1 MNAFGRPKKRPPS
14 SCEPP
19 SKGVSAA
26 GQPSAP
32 SIASEPS
39 RMTPAVAIAPSVPH
53 RRAAGTSAS
62 VAIAVVAITNGIT
75 VA

>member
-1 MNAFGRPKKRPPS
+1 MNAFGNPKNRPPS

-19 SKGVSAA
+19 SNGVSAA
-26 GQPSAP
+26 GQPSTP
-32 SIASEPS
+32 SIASAPS

-53 RRAAGTSAS
+53 SRAAGVSAS
-62 VAIAVVAITNGIT
+62 VAIAVVATTNGTT